1 MNKSSTVSVQE
12 SAPANYI
19 LGHSQQEIERL
30 LHQAAVLEP
39 ITKRLLCSA
48 KIAPGMRVLDLGCG
62 AGDVTMLAAQLVGET
77 GSVVGID
84 RNQKILALARERS
97 RERGLNQV
105 RFQQADVE
113 SFPSEEGFD
122 LVIGRYILMHQAD
135 PVQLVR
141 SAARLVKPG
150 GAIGF
155 HEVRLT
161 GRIDSLPF
169 LPLWQ
174 TTGDLILTGFRSALA
189 HYDVSERLVE
199 CFSDAGLPQPS
210 LFCEIPIGAGPDSP
224 LYGWLALT
232 LQSILPQLTKAGILV
247 GQSVELESLE
257 SRLRNAVVAARS
269 QVAGFTQICA
279 WALI

>member
-1 MNKSSTVSVQE
+1 MNKSSAVLVQE
-12 SAPANYI
+12 RARSNYI

-30 LHQAAVLEP
+30 IHQATVLGP
-39 ITKRLLCSA
+39 ITERLLRSA

-62 AGDVTMLAAQLVGET
+62 AGDVTMLAAQLVGEK

-84 RNQKILALARERS
+84 RNQEVLALATERA

-105 RFQQADVE
+105 RFQQAEVE

-122 LVIGRYILMHQAD
+122 LVIGRYILLHQSD
-135 PVQLVR
+135 PVHLVR

-150 GAIGF
+150 GAIAF

-161 GRIDSLPF
+161 GRLDSLPF

-174 TTGDLILTGFRSALA
+174 TTGDLILTGLRSALA

-199 CFSDAGLPQPS
+199 CFSDAGLPQPN
-210 LFCEIPIGAGPDSP
+210 LFCETPIGAGPESP

-232 LQSILPQLTKAGILV
+232 LRSILPQLAKAGILV
-247 GQSVELESLE
+247 GQSVELETLE
-257 SRLRNAVVAARS
+257 NRLREAAVAARS
-269 QVAGFTQICA
+269 QVASPTQICA
-279 WALI
+279 WAMI

>member
-1 MNKSSTVSVQE
+1 MNKSSAVSVQE
-12 SAPANYI
+12 SVKSHYI

-30 LHQAAVLEP
+30 LHQGAVLEP
-39 ITKRLLCSA
+39 ITERLLRSA

-84 RNQKILALARERS
+84 RNRDILALATERARER
-97 RERGLNQV
+97 RLKQV
-105 RFQQADVE
+105 RFQQAEVE

-122 LVIGRYILMHQAD
+122 LVIGRYILLHQSD
-135 PVQLVR
+135 PIHLVR

-150 GAIGF
+150 GAIAF

-169 LPLWQ
+169 LPVWQ

-189 HYDVSERLVE
+189 HYDISERLVE
-199 CFSDAGLPQPS
+199 CFSDAGLPEPN
-210 LFCEIPIGAGPDSP
+210 LFCEIPMGAGPDSL

-232 LQSILPQLTKAGILV
+232 LRSILPQLAKAGILV

-257 SRLRNAVVAARS
+257 SRLRNAAVAARS

-279 WALI
+279 WVGI